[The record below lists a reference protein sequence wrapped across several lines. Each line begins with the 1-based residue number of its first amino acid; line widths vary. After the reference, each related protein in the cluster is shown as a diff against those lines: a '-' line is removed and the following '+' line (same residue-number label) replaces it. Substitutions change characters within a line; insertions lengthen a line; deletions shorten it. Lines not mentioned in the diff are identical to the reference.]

1 MSTTEI
7 LAALPNLSSKDLQ
20 AVWREAGLLLEG
32 QTMSASVQ
40 LLAGIYRGDAS
51 FAREAPITLDEARR
65 TVRSWITK

>member
-1 MSTTEI
+1 
-7 LAALPNLSSKDLQ
+7 
-20 AVWREAGLLLEG
+20 
-32 QTMSASVQ
+32 MSASVQ